1 MIVDERLVTYINS
14 LDTGNTRILDAVER
28 EALDSY
34 VPIIRKEMQSFLK
47 LLLAMTKPKRIL
59 EVGTAVGFSSILM
72 AEYDPVP
79 CEIVTIENY
88 EKRIPIARENFKR
101 AGKEEQITLLEGDA
115 AEILPT
121 LTEPFDLIFMDIYL
135 NELNGINIVR
145 KIRQMDSKVM
155 IVFLT
160 TSKEHIFEAAP
171 FHFFDYILKPFEST
185 QIFHVLDD
193 ALALLPEQESEL
205 SFEYR
210 SFDVHFPLSKIQ
222 YIYSN
227 NHEVI
232 IHTTNGTHAFRLPF
246 YSVTDHLD
254 DSRFL
259 QCNRGIMLNMDY
271 IKTMESDYFEMT
283 DSKCFPIKTKG
294 RKQIREQYIKYQFLK
309 LEEA

>member
-1 MIVDERLVTYINS
+1 MLTIAIVEDDLEYQKQLQKYI
-14 LDTGNTRILDAVER
+14 EQ
-28 EALDSY
+28 Y
-34 VPIIRKEMQSFLK
+34 
-47 LLLAMTKPKRIL
+47 
-59 EVGTAVGFSSILM
+59 
-72 AEYDPVP
+72 
-79 CEIVTIENY
+79 
-88 EKRIPIARENFKR
+88 
-101 AGKEEQITLLEGDA
+101 GKEHELQYKITVFQNGLNFLEDYKGDC
-115 AEILPT
+115 
-121 LTEPFDLIFMDIYL
+121 DLIFMDIYL
-135 NELNGINIVR
+135 NELNGIDIVR

-160 TSKEHIFEAAP
+160 TSKEYIFEAAP

-185 QIFHVLDD
+185 QILHVLDD
-193 ALALLPEQESEL
+193 ALALLPEQEAEL

>member
-1 MIVDERLVTYINS
+1 MKLAIVDDNKLEQELIFNTLRTYEHERNIS
-14 LDTGNTRILDAVER
+14 LDISSYSDGNSFLNT
-28 EALDSY
+28 Y
-34 VPIIRKEMQSFLK
+34 VP
-47 LLLAMTKPKRIL
+47 
-59 EVGTAVGFSSILM
+59 
-72 AEYDPVP
+72 
-79 CEIVTIENY
+79 
-88 EKRIPIARENFKR
+88 
-101 AGKEEQITLLEGDA
+101 GD
-115 AEILPT
+115 
-121 LTEPFDLIFMDIYL
+121 FDLIFMDIYL
-135 NELNGINIVR
+135 NELNGIDIVH

-160 TSKEHIFEAAP
+160 TSKEYIFEAAP

-193 ALALLPEQESEL
+193 ALALLPKQEAEL

-259 QCNRGIMLNMDY
+259 QCNRGIMLNVDY

>member
-1 MIVDERLVTYINS
+1 MKLAIVDDNKLEQELIFNTLRTYEHERNIS
-14 LDTGNTRILDAVER
+14 LDISSYSDGNSFLNT
-28 EALDSY
+28 Y
-34 VPIIRKEMQSFLK
+34 VP
-47 LLLAMTKPKRIL
+47 
-59 EVGTAVGFSSILM
+59 
-72 AEYDPVP
+72 
-79 CEIVTIENY
+79 
-88 EKRIPIARENFKR
+88 
-101 AGKEEQITLLEGDA
+101 GD
-115 AEILPT
+115 
-121 LTEPFDLIFMDIYL
+121 FDLIFMDIYL
-135 NELNGINIVR
+135 NELNGIDIVR

-160 TSKEHIFEAAP
+160 TSKEYIFEAAP

-193 ALALLPEQESEL
+193 ALALLPEQEAEL

-254 DSRFL
+254 DS
-259 QCNRGIMLNMDY
+259 
-271 IKTMESDYFEMT
+271 IK
-283 DSKCFPIKTKG
+283 
-294 RKQIREQYIKYQFLK
+294 
-309 LEEA
+309 

>member
-1 MIVDERLVTYINS
+1 MKLAIVDDNKLEQELIFNTLRTYEHERNIS
-14 LDTGNTRILDAVER
+14 LDISSYSDGNSFLNT
-28 EALDSY
+28 Y
-34 VPIIRKEMQSFLK
+34 VP
-47 LLLAMTKPKRIL
+47 
-59 EVGTAVGFSSILM
+59 
-72 AEYDPVP
+72 
-79 CEIVTIENY
+79 
-88 EKRIPIARENFKR
+88 
-101 AGKEEQITLLEGDA
+101 GD
-115 AEILPT
+115 
-121 LTEPFDLIFMDIYL
+121 FDLIFMDIYL
-135 NELNGINIVR
+135 NELNGIDIVR
-145 KIRQMDSKVM
+145 KIRQMDSKV
-155 IVFLT
+155 T
-160 TSKEHIFEAAP
+160 
-171 FHFFDYILKPFEST
+171 FEST

-193 ALALLPEQESEL
+193 ALALLPEQEAEL

-232 IHTTNGTHAFRLPF
+232 IHTTNRTHAFRLPF

>member
-1 MIVDERLVTYINS
+1 MNLAIVDDNQIQQEIILSTLRAYESEKNTS
-14 LDTGNTRILDAVER
+14 LEIS
-28 EALDSY
+28 SY
-34 VPIIRKEMQSFLK
+34 NDGDSFLN
-47 LLLAMTKPKRIL
+47 A
-59 EVGTAVGFSSILM
+59 
-72 AEYDPVP
+72 Y
-79 CEIVTIENY
+79 
-88 EKRIPIARENFKR
+88 IP
-101 AGKEEQITLLEGDA
+101 GD
-115 AEILPT
+115 
-121 LTEPFDLIFMDIYL
+121 FDLIFMDIYL
-135 NELNGINIVR
+135 KDQNGIDIVR
-145 KIRQMDSKVM
+145 KIRQIDSKVL

-160 TSKEHIFEAAP
+160 TSAEHIFEAAP
-171 FHFFDYILKPFEST
+171 FHFFDYILKPFEYT
-185 QIFHVLDD
+185 QIFHVLDE
-193 ALALLPEQESEL
+193 ALQLLPESEPEL

-232 IHTTNGTHAFRLPF
+232 IHTSNGTQAFRLPF
-246 YSVTDHLD
+246 YSVTDHLN

-309 LEEA
+309 LE

>member
-1 MIVDERLVTYINS
+1 MKLAIVDDNKLEQELIFNTLRTYEHERNIS
-14 LDTGNTRILDAVER
+14 LDISSYSDGN
-28 EALDSY
+28 
-34 VPIIRKEMQSFLK
+34 SFLN
-47 LLLAMTKPKRIL
+47 T
-59 EVGTAVGFSSILM
+59 F
-72 AEYDPVP
+72 VP
-79 CEIVTIENY
+79 
-88 EKRIPIARENFKR
+88 
-101 AGKEEQITLLEGDA
+101 GD
-115 AEILPT
+115 
-121 LTEPFDLIFMDIYL
+121 FDLIFMDIYL
-135 NELNGINIVR
+135 NELNGIDIVR

-155 IVFLT
+155 IV
-160 TSKEHIFEAAP
+160 
-171 FHFFDYILKPFEST
+171 ST

-193 ALALLPEQESEL
+193 ALALLPEQEAEL